1 MKGWNRLEL
10 QSVKATELTSK
21 RGRPRK
27 DYSGYLGFESP
38 LGLRIEAILDE
49 GKKAGEGPHV
59 DALCLRCGERSTPRL
74 RDVLRGHSQSGGC
87 RKKECY
93 LAYCDRAVARL
104 DQTDVA
110 GVWSSRYA
118 GLSRKATAAKFK
130 LAYPIADAAQ
140 RAYQAKVD
148 AMMADGTAGKIYE
161 LASQPH
167 WDIRSAAAHLNLT
180 FEVALY
186 LTLALKKGR
195 RVTQEA
201 AIQVPKIVAKP
212 IVAPVGIE
220 AGVVHS
226 EIWWCA
232 FIATT
237 LVEYVKNRKD
247 RTIAPPGELA
257 SGELKR
263 TKGELRGAT
272 AEIYEQCVELL
283 EDVAV
288 PGKFR
293 ADMRE
298 FVDIANLTL
307 ARRRDRQE
315 RAADT
320 AVRQKQLKA
329 NLQQQRKP
337 RG

>member
-1 MKGWNRLEL
+1 M
-10 QSVKATELTSK
+10 
-21 RGRPRK
+21 
-27 DYSGYLGFESP
+27 
-38 LGLRIEAILDE
+38 
-49 GKKAGEGPHV
+49 
-59 DALCLRCGERSTPRL
+59 RS
-74 RDVLRGHSQSGGC
+74 
-87 RKKECY
+87 
-93 LAYCDRAVARL
+93 
-104 DQTDVA
+104 
-110 GVWSSRYA
+110 
-118 GLSRKATAAKFK
+118 
-130 LAYPIADAAQ
+130 
-140 RAYQAKVD
+140 
-148 AMMADGTAGKIYE
+148 
-161 LASQPH
+161 
-167 WDIRSAAAHLNLT
+167 
-180 FEVALY
+180 
-186 LTLALKKGR
+186 KKGR
-195 RVTQEA
+195 RVAQEA
-201 AIQVPKIVAKP
+201 TIQVPKIVAKP